1 MARWPVQV
9 TYAFEQLGYEDYA
22 PRIQKFTETWGDLSL
37 ETFTRVLQDGQGE
50 DRVIAIFAV
59 GSQGSAGVREHL
71 LPFLESVQPM
81 ERWASALCL
90 GAMKEDRARTHLLH
104 IITEFLPSEGK
115 PAYQGERL
123 WLFNN
128 WRYQAILL
136 LTAWSQ
142 PEVVT
147 TLLHA
152 LPTFRKLEQ
161 MLENN
166 PLLKR
171 EWRNYQ
177 EYVMYTL
184 GWLGRFD
191 VLTELVEQFG
201 IAQPTL
207 SSWRVYLA
215 LGSLHVHQVFPRIFS
230 RSIPKQSPLREQVK
244 AVLGERFDL
253 SPEEQDH
260 CLAYYQ
266 AQQLW

>member
-1 MARWPVQV
+1 MTRWPVHV

-22 PRIQKFTETWGDLSL
+22 PRMKTFADIWGDLSL

-50 DRVIAIFAV
+50 DRVIAIFVV

-71 LPFLESVQPM
+71 LPFLESDQPM

-90 GAMKEDRARTHLLH
+90 GAMKEERVLAHLLYM
-104 IITEFLPSEGK
+104 ITEFLPSERK
-115 PAYQGERL
+115 PTSQGERL

-128 WRYQAILL
+128 WRHEAILL
-136 LTAWSQ
+136 LTAWSR

-152 LPTFRKLEQ
+152 VRTFWQLEH
-161 MLENN
+161 MPETNR
-166 PLLKR
+166 LLKR
-171 EWRNYQ
+171 DWRHYQ

-191 VLTELVEQFG
+191 VLTELVQQFG
-201 IAQPTL
+201 IVQPTL

-215 LGSLHVHQVFPRIFS
+215 LGSLHAHQVFPDLFYQT
-230 RSIPKQSPLREQVK
+230 IPKQSTLREQVK
-244 AVLGERFDL
+244 AVIGERFDL
-253 SPEEQDH
+253 SPQEQEH

-266 AQQLW
+266 AQRLW